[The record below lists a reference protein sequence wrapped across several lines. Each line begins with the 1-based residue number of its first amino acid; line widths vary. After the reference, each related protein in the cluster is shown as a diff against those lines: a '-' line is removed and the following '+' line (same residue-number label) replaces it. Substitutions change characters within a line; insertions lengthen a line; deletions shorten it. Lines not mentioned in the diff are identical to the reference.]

1 MRRLTRPF
9 SASIRPPELGAMK
22 ISLMFRKRSRRAVIG
37 TGAGRCRAVLIEFY
51 RAVCIEYHSVIEPRP
66 DENAHIQR
74 VVTGL
79 TWLISDEHVTRNT
92 ALERFHAN
100 LVNRC
105 EYKKNRFNKAW
116 LSFKVRNRV

>member
-1 MRRLTRPF
+1 
-9 SASIRPPELGAMK
+9 MK